1 MLHHHRASQHTTLSS
16 TTPST
21 TTSASSRSPVSI
33 TYPIDSTRKV
43 TMQLDFLDAVHYTI
57 AECQTWLRDRQISL
71 ERTGTHALE
80 RRWAKSRAHRLLLGR
95 CTIAGAPIDDAILYC
110 LRRSNAHF
118 KNNPYGLSSAPYW
131 AIAVSMLLWSLTNL
145 VNGFLDG
152 FEVYAKYPK
161 AKCLTGFMSALPGV
175 WMFILFL
182 KPALIANV
190 KDQYAAMGHII

>member
-1 MLHHHRASQHTTLSS
+1 MHHHHRASQRTTLSS

-21 TTSASSRSPVSI
+21 STRSSRAPVSI
-33 TYPIDSTRKV
+33 TYPIDATHKV
-43 TMQLDFLDAVHYTI
+43 TMQLDFLDAVHYTL
-57 AECQTWLRDRQISL
+57 AECQTWLRDRHLSL
-71 ERTGTHALE
+71 ARAETHARE
-80 RRWAKSRAHRLLLGR
+80 RRWNKTLAHKLLGR
-95 CTIAGAPIDDAILYC
+95 CCTIGGAPIDDAILYC
-110 LRRSNAHF
+110 IRRSNAHF

-152 FEVYAKYPK
+152 FQVYQEHPK
-161 AKCLTGFMSALPGV
+161 VKCLTGFMGALPGV